1 MESAK
6 IVTVA
11 KMLETLP
18 ESMQNQVVDHLREY
32 IAEMQDDAQWDIS
45 FKETHQQ
52 LAAFARKAKQ
62 EIKSGKA
69 KLMVLDWQSR

>member
-1 MESAK
+1 MEAN
-6 IVTVA
+6 IVTIT
-11 KMLETLP
+11 KMLEALP
-18 ESMQNQVVDHLREY
+18 EFMQNQVVDHLREY

-52 LAAFARKAKQ
+52 LATFTRKAKQ

-69 KLMVLDWQSR
+69 KPMVLD

>member
-1 MESAK
+1 MESAN

-18 ESMQNQVVDHLREY
+18 ESMQNQVVDRLRDY
-32 IAEMQDDAQWDIS
+32 IAEMQDDARWDIL
-45 FKETHQQ
+45 FRETNQQ
-52 LAAFARKAKQ
+52 LVAFAQKAKQ

-69 KLMVLDWQSR
+69 KPMDYSKL

>member
-1 MESAK
+1 MESAN
-6 IVTVA
+6 IVTVT

-32 IAEMQDDAQWDIS
+32 IAEMQDDAQWDIL
-45 FKETHQQ
+45 FKETNQQ
-52 LAAFARKAKQ
+52 LVTFAQKAKQ

-69 KLMVLDWQSR
+69 KPMDYSKL

>member
-1 MESAK
+1 MESAN
-6 IVTVA
+6 IITVA

-32 IAEMQDDAQWDIS
+32 IAEIQDDAQWDIS

-52 LAAFARKAKQ
+52 LAEFARKAKQ

-69 KLMVLDWQSR
+69 KPMDYGKL